1 MRDYGNLVAVVLGGL
16 FAGRRVGWSTDY
28 SRTRSAVLIE
38 AEDRVVVV
46 WSLLT
51 VLGVRVMCN
60 HVEAKLYPRD

>member
-1 MRDYGNLVAVVLGGL
+1 MVLGGL

-46 WSLLT
+46 VWSLLI
-51 VLGVRVMCN
+51 VSGVRVMCN